1 MRLYKFTYW
10 DGQEIIRPFATF
22 KQAEWFAFTEGDAL
36 IKMEL
41 IEEE

>member
-1 MRLYKFTYW
+1 VRLYKFVYW
-10 DGQEIIRPFATF
+10 DGQVVIRPFATF

-36 IKMEL
+36 IQMTP